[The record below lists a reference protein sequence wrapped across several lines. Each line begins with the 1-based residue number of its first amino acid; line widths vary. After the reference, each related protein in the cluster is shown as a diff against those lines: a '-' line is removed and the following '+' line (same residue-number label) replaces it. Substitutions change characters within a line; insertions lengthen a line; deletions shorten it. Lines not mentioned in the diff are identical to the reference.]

1 MQGNICPLLLLL
13 VKQTWKLRLLAS
25 LILSGRARLETA
37 PLEEGEGARGE
48 EEKELRRD
56 DDGRPDF
63 SDI

>member
-1 MQGNICPLLLLL
+1 ML
-13 VKQTWKLRLLAS
+13 VS

-48 EEKELRRD
+48 EEKEFGRE

>member
-1 MQGNICPLLLLL
+1 MM
-13 VKQTWKLRLLAS
+13 LAS

-37 PLEEGEGARGE
+37 PLEEGGE
-48 EEKELRRD
+48 EEKEFGRE